1 MDREKF
7 EDILNEFDDCV
18 DKLKY
23 GIIDLEDK
31 LEKLKEVEVFKWF
44 VEIVWKWLRKKADFK

>member
-44 VEIVWKWLRKKADFK
+44 VEIVWKWLRKKVDFK

>member
-31 LEKLKEVEVFKWF
+31 LEKLKEVEVFK
-44 VEIVWKWLRKKADFK
+44 